1 MRELKAFPPMK
12 IPSIKAVAA
21 ILIATGCSFS
31 QAGEEVPPR
40 EKQFKGV
47 ELFARFDKDRNQW
60 LFGMLP
66 GTNREK
72 EAEEVNRS
80 MTLTGLDS
88 LLAEMGKLAPQESVF
103 VASPG
108 RGGIAEDVA
117 LTALDEETQK
127 ALITFCA
134 RHEIVL
140 TGEGALLEMPNR
152 TIGAMEASATRRELI
167 LSETILDSK
176 GLAMIAEKFP
186 ALETLVL
193 TYSGITDADLT
204 PLGKLES
211 LQTLEMN
218 DLYGMTGE
226 TFGFVADLKKL
237 RRLNLEQ
244 CVALT
249 DKAVTG
255 IAKSPTL
262 ESLNL
267 GSCRTLTAA
276 CAADLAGMTS
286 LKELNLAGVG
296 LADTAIKDLVKIQS
310 LTSLDIATSQISDES
325 LASIATMPNLKRLGL
340 RACRSITLKGVS
352 SLAPLRLDY
361 IELMVDGTEDAPV
374 DDNELMEFAKKTW
387 PGCEV
392 WTPKQ
397 HFKP

>member
-1 MRELKAFPPMK
+1 MRELKAIPPMK
-12 IPSIKAVAA
+12 IPSIKAFAA
-21 ILIATGCSFS
+21 ILIAAGFS
-31 QAGEEVPPR
+31 VSHAEEEVTR
-40 EKQFKGV
+40 GVKQFKGV

-88 LLAEMGKLAPQESVF
+88 LLAEMKQLAPQESVF
-103 VASPG
+103 IASPG
-108 RGGIAEDVA
+108 RGGIAEDAA
-117 LTALDEETQK
+117 LTPLDEETQK

-140 TGEGALLEMPNR
+140 TGEGAQLEMPNR

-167 LSETILDSK
+167 LSEGILDSK

-193 TYSGITDADLT
+193 SYSGITDADLT
-204 PLGKLES
+204 PLGKLKS

-226 TFGFVADLKKL
+226 SFDFVADLKKL

-249 DKAVTG
+249 DKAVAG
-255 IAKSPTL
+255 IARSSTL

-296 LADTAIKDLVKIQS
+296 LADAAMKDLVKMQG
-310 LTSLDIATSQISDES
+310 LTFLDIATSHVSDES
-325 LASIATMPNLKRLGL
+325 LALIATMPHLKRLGL
-340 RACRSITLKGVS
+340 RACRSITFKGVRE
-352 SLAPLRLDY
+352 LAPLRLES
-361 IELMVDGTEDAPV
+361 IELMVEGTEDAPI
-374 DDNELMEFAKKTW
+374 DDRELMEFAKKTW

-392 WTPKQ
+392 WTSKQ